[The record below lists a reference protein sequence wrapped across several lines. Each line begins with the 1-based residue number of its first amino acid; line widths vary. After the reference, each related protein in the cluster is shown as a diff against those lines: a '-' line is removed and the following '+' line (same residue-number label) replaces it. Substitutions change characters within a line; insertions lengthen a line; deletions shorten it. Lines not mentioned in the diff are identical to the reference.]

1 VKRSILILSLGLLNL
16 QAFAGGDDYMLVDY
30 LTPEQKSV
38 VQTDNQYSF
47 DTAVDAATKLT
58 TEFLKSKGQDLSGC
72 SCKRK
77 HLADELHGE
86 IQKLFEDLDGT
97 VAEQHIYTAINT
109 VLDNSYELQL

>member
-1 VKRSILILSLGLLNL
+1 MKRSILILSLGLLSWK
-16 QAFAGGDDYMLVDY
+16 AFAGGDDYMLVDY

-47 DTAVDAATKLT
+47 DTAVDAATKLS
-58 TEFLKSKGQDLSGC
+58 TEFLKSKGHDLS
-72 SCKRK
+72 SCNKK
-77 HLADELHGE
+77 HLSDELHGE
-86 IQKLFEDLDGT
+86 IQQLFEDLDGT